1 MIVESASPL
10 PFKIRDKITIFGSS
24 YYLNALPKV
33 SKSGSRLYEYAM
45 TWEGRQYD
53 LLHAKYLDEGDDG
66 VSISARFSLTG
77 DIELFLNV
85 LVNNLDRVY
94 GAGKWILGSYPTTK
108 YLTLT
113 FDEENCLAVLQKLC
127 GQENFNLE
135 FEIVEDTP
143 GVCTINIEDAIGSTH
158 VQTYRYGKGRG
169 LYSLTRQTVSNK
181 NLITRLYAFGS
192 DINLP
197 SNYRGFSQ
205 SLKLPGNVKSFIED
219 DSAIAQFGLIEG
231 SKTFS
236 DIYPHRTGIVTSLGT
251 TIQRFID
258 SGMDFDINAVDGE
271 GNTLYLIN
279 GTAPK
284 IHFNTGNLAG
294 YDFEISSYDHS
305 TRTFALK
312 AFKDE
317 RGMVFPN
324 ESSAFQ
330 FQIGDEYV
338 IFDIIMPLTYITEAE
353 NELLIEATKY
363 LEENS
368 QPRVQYALTFD
379 EFYLEKTFG
388 GGASVP
394 NIFSVGDYITIQD
407 TEIGVNKAIR
417 IHTFTRD
424 LLRPY
429 SYNLE
434 LTDIK
439 EITLFQQVLSD
450 VMETSKIIAYNKLN
464 DVSRAKRNWRATQE
478 LLDMVFDPDG
488 YFDGT
493 RIKPES
499 IETMMLSVGT
509 RSQQL
514 SISCTFEPN
523 YGGDPAEVNVT
534 AGTLSHYG
542 LGDDILNWNISA
554 SQPTLINTGAYY
566 IYAKCSKLDNSG
578 NILFSQTQFKV
589 DDDPDYYHFLLG
601 VLHSVEDNVR
611 WISMTYGATAINGR
625 YIRTGRIISQ
635 DGLNYFDLDQNK
647 ILMGDASSSLD
658 WGVTAAGQLTLK
670 GALVQSSAGTTS
682 PLPCFRGAYN
692 ASYTYYKGDTA
703 TSGGSTWQYINNTP
717 ASGQT
722 PAEGVYWALFAAAG
736 VDGEQGPAGP
746 TGPQGPQGLPGVDGS
761 DGVDGTNGTS
771 IIFQGSYA
779 SEAALIAAK
788 GAVQNGWSYYNTTDK
803 KSYVRSNSTWYQMT
817 VDGTDGQDGT
827 NGLPIVWKGESA
839 SPPASP
845 VTNWVYK
852 DTDNGY
858 VYIYNGTAWELM
870 VLDGADGSAGA
881 DGTDGLSVFITYHDN
896 PASTPPSTPTGDGTT
911 GGWHTNATTAVVW
924 ISQKIAASASSGTW
938 GTPIRIKGT
947 DGVNGVDGTDGADG
961 SDGNFTEFRY
971 AKNGSTST
979 PPSIVVTDL
988 NPTGWATTPPSTG
1001 ALEYLWFTKAVKTA
1015 SGASLVSNWTTPVRI
1030 KGEVGATGATGPTGP
1045 AGPTGPQ
1052 GPQGPQGT
1060 IGPAAVFQGDYSGTA
1075 SYYGTTT
1082 RVDIVKYNNQY
1093 YVARTDAP
1101 GGTFSGIIPTNTS
1114 YWNTFGANFESVATS
1129 LLFAELAYVN
1139 NLGVRV
1145 FEGQAKSYGNLSG
1158 SFSTIQANQ
1167 TAVARV
1173 DHIDMAPEFTY
1184 GSADISCNGV
1194 SRNLT
1199 SIGNLVSAIESWVA
1213 SNYTAFYNAGII
1225 IDCISYTIIFTSR
1238 YPGTNF
1244 TAAAAIS
1251 NESGI
1256 YGSAYTLTANQT
1268 AQARIDRCTLTGTGG
1283 CAYIIVSNVNGDL
1296 EFNGTLTQTAADF
1309 VSAYADIY
1317 DAAGITVTYSSNL
1330 ITFTAKVAGT
1340 DFVGTSII
1348 RNNQWVGS
1356 IKIVNNEIWENAAS
1370 NDTYGAIKI
1379 NDRGY
1384 QGGYTRNRA
1393 TLVGDGK
1400 GNTILGIVPVDAGGM
1415 FKGLNLVSGMPLRL
1429 AQMGT
1434 TQINALTA
1442 REGTLAYDMNTHT
1455 LKVYTN
1461 AGWRTVSVS

>member
-1 MIVESASPL
+1 MEQIIITPAVGSSWSLLTRAEVSTLRSCIQKRSLLGQDTLEMIVESASPL
-10 PFKIRDKITIFGSS
+10 PFKIRDTITIFGSS

-219 DSAIAQFGLIEG
+219 DLAIAQFGLIEG

-429 SYNLE
+429 NYNLE

-493 RIKPES
+493 KIKPES

-514 SISCTFEPN
+514 SISCYLRT
-523 YGGDPAEVNVT
+523 
-534 AGTLSHYG
+534 
-542 LGDDILNWNISA
+542 
-554 SQPTLINTGAYY
+554 
-566 IYAKCSKLDNSG
+566 KLWWRSSRGKRNCG
-578 NILFSQTQFKV
+578 HIVPLWTW
-589 DDDPDYYHFLLG
+589 
-601 VLHSVEDNVR
+601 R
-611 WISMTYGATAINGR
+611 R
-625 YIRTGRIISQ
+625 Y
-635 DGLNYFDLDQNK
+635 L
-647 ILMGDASSSLD
+647 
-658 WGVTAAGQLTLK
+658 
-670 GALVQSSAGTTS
+670 
-682 PLPCFRGAYN
+682 
-692 ASYTYYKGDTA
+692 
-703 TSGGSTWQYINNTP
+703 
-717 ASGQT
+717 
-722 PAEGVYWALFAAAG
+722 E
-736 VDGEQGPAGP
+736 
-746 TGPQGPQGLPGVDGS
+746 
-761 DGVDGTNGTS
+761 
-771 IIFQGSYA
+771 
-779 SEAALIAAK
+779 
-788 GAVQNGWSYYNTTDK
+788 
-803 KSYVRSNSTWYQMT
+803 
-817 VDGTDGQDGT
+817 
-827 NGLPIVWKGESA
+827 
-839 SPPASP
+839 
-845 VTNWVYK
+845 
-852 DTDNGY
+852 
-858 VYIYNGTAWELM
+858 
-870 VLDGADGSAGA
+870 
-881 DGTDGLSVFITYHDN
+881 
-896 PASTPPSTPTGDGTT
+896 
-911 GGWHTNATTAVVW
+911 
-924 ISQKIAASASSGTW
+924 
-938 GTPIRIKGT
+938 
-947 DGVNGVDGTDGADG
+947 
-961 SDGNFTEFRY
+961 
-971 AKNGSTST
+971 
-979 PPSIVVTDL
+979 
-988 NPTGWATTPPSTG
+988 
-1001 ALEYLWFTKAVKTA
+1001 LEYFCK
-1015 SGASLVSNWTTPVRI
+1015 
-1030 KGEVGATGATGPTGP
+1030 P
-1045 AGPTGPQ
+1045 AY
-1052 GPQGPQGT
+1052 
-1060 IGPAAVFQGDYSGTA
+1060 ID
-1075 SYYGTTT
+1075 
-1082 RVDIVKYNNQY
+1082 QY
-1093 YVARTDAP
+1093 R
-1101 GGTFSGIIPTNTS
+1101 
-1114 YWNTFGANFESVATS
+1114 S
-1129 LLFAELAYVN
+1129 LLHLCQV
-1139 NLGVRV
+1139 
-1145 FEGQAKSYGNLSG
+1145 Q
-1158 SFSTIQANQ
+1158 Q
-1167 TAVARV
+1167 
-1173 DHIDMAPEFTY
+1173 
-1184 GSADISCNGV
+1184 
-1194 SRNLT
+1194 
-1199 SIGNLVSAIESWVA
+1199 
-1213 SNYTAFYNAGII
+1213 
-1225 IDCISYTIIFTSR
+1225 
-1238 YPGTNF
+1238 
-1244 TAAAAIS
+1244 
-1251 NESGI
+1251 
-1256 YGSAYTLTANQT
+1256 
-1268 AQARIDRCTLTGTGG
+1268 
-1283 CAYIIVSNVNGDL
+1283 
-1296 EFNGTLTQTAADF
+1296 
-1309 VSAYADIY
+1309 
-1317 DAAGITVTYSSNL
+1317 
-1330 ITFTAKVAGT
+1330 
-1340 DFVGTSII
+1340 I
-1348 RNNQWVGS
+1348 R
-1356 IKIVNNEIWENAAS
+1356 
-1370 NDTYGAIKI
+1370 
-1379 NDRGY
+1379 
-1384 QGGYTRNRA
+1384 
-1393 TLVGDGK
+1393 
-1400 GNTILGIVPVDAGGM
+1400 
-1415 FKGLNLVSGMPLRL
+1415 
-1429 AQMGT
+1429 
-1434 TQINALTA
+1434 
-1442 REGTLAYDMNTHT
+1442 
-1455 LKVYTN
+1455 
-1461 AGWRTVSVS
+1461 